1 MKIVI
6 DIEEGKY
13 NDLMEGRYPLHCGG
27 FIKETICNG
36 KPLPKKHGDLI
47 DIDSKITVAIKNG
60 LKVTTVR
67 ELLKNNAVRP
77 PETVIEAE
85 NGGE

>member
-1 MKIVI
+1 MKLVI
-6 DIEEGKY
+6 DIEDEIY

-47 DIDSKITVAIKNG
+47 DIDSKITVVIKDG
-60 LKVTTVR
+60 LRVTTVK
-67 ELLKNNAVRP
+67 ELLDNAVRL
-77 PETVIEAE
+77 PETIIEAE
-85 NGGE
+85 NGG